1 MSTLIKA
8 QLPISTRE
16 TADGVAQTVNARD
29 LHSFLRVG
37 KDFSTWI
44 KGRIDQYHFVENKDF
59 LVFTDFGKNSLVGR
73 PRREYTVTLDMA
85 KELAMVE
92 RNERGKEARQYFI
105 ECERRAKASSSPAP
119 APAADVASFLADP
132 AQLRNALLSYSERV
146 IQLEAK
152 VEQSAPKV
160 EFHDRVAEA
169 QNTQSIQEVAK
180 VLGMGPNRLF
190 QTLRRIGMLMGNNVP
205 YQRYIDA
212 GYFRVVYRHFIND
225 DGMTNTYT
233 RTLVTGKGL
242 IFIERRLINA
252 GELVA
257 STA

>member
-44 KGRIDQYHFVENKDF
+44 KDRIEQYQFIENKDF
-59 LVFTDFGKNSLVGR
+59 LVFPDSGENSGRGR
-73 PRREYTVTLDMA
+73 PSREYAITLDMA

-105 ECERRAKASSSPAP
+105 ECERRAKAASSP
-119 APAADVASFLADP
+119 APAADVVSFLADP

-146 IQLEAK
+146 MQLEAK
-152 VEQSAPKV
+152 AEQNAPKV

-169 QNTQSIQEVAK
+169 QNTHTIQEAAK
-180 VLGMGPNRLF
+180 VLNLGPHRLF

-212 GYFRVVYRHFIND
+212 GYFRVVYRHFINE

-242 IFIERRLINA
+242 IFIERRLIDA